1 MCLYALFMLTLQK
14 WAAKKAGRELNHARP
29 LCPRI
34 GWRDEERRKTDQVLR
49 RFGIIPQHGQ
59 CSISKVAWE

>member
-1 MCLYALFMLTLQK
+1 MCLYALFMLALQK

-34 GWRDEERRKTDQVLR
+34 GWRDEERASHKTAGKKQKAATGRQKV
-49 RFGIIPQHGQ
+49 FG
-59 CSISKVAWE
+59 KN